1 MKEYPFWFKSTMILM
16 GLTLLFLILSYGKF
30 ILMPLAFSALF
41 SMLLVPVI
49 QYLEGWRFGRAGS
62 IIVAMILVVILIF
75 GVLSLFSWQFVQFAE
90 ELPQVTDRLRQL
102 NADVLTFLDKQLGIA
117 PDQQTDYLQQ
127 ALDNLIEQSGQYVS
141 GLVNTTTNLFTTLGL
156 MPIFIFFML
165 YYKEMY
171 ETFLNKIIERR
182 SYSQVDA
189 LVDKVQEV
197 TQNYLVGLITVIL
210 ILAVLNS
217 VGLFIVGIDHAIF
230 FGVFA
235 AFLAIIPYIGIIIGS
250 LPPLLYA
257 LFLTSSLLYPLG
269 VILVFVVVQFLE
281 GNFITPRVIG
291 SRVSINPFIAIIAL
305 IIGGQLWGVSG
316 MILFVPLVGIL
327 RVVFEEIPALRP
339 VGYLLGNQIE
349 YGNED
354 KESSEEQSK

>member
-1 MKEYPFWFKSTMILM
+1 MKKEYPFWFKSTTILV
-16 GLTLLFLILSYGKF
+16 GLTLLFLILSNGKF
-30 ILMPLAFSALF
+30 ILMPLAFSALL
-41 SMLLVPVI
+41 SMLLVPVVG
-49 QYLEGWRFGRAGS
+49 YLERWKLGRAGS
-62 IIVAMILVVILIF
+62 IVVAMILVVIMIF
-75 GVLSLFSWQFVQFAE
+75 GLLSLFSWQFVQFAE
-90 ELPQVTDRLRQL
+90 ELPRVTERLRQI
-102 NADVLTFLDKQLGIA
+102 NADVLAFLDRQLGIA
-117 PDQQTDYLQQ
+117 PAQQTDYLQQ
-127 ALDNLIEQSGQYVS
+127 ALDKLIEQSGQYVT

-182 SYSQVDA
+182 SSSQVES
-189 LVDKVQEV
+189 VVNKVQEV

-210 ILAVLNS
+210 ILAVLNTI
-217 VGLFIVGIDHAIF
+217 GLLIVGIDHAIF

-257 LFLTSSLLYPLG
+257 IFLTNSLLYPLG
-269 VILVFVVVQFLE
+269 VILVFVMVQFLE
-281 GNFITPRVIG
+281 GNFITPKIIG
-291 SRVSINPFIAIIAL
+291 SRVSINPFIAMIAL
-305 IIGGQLWGVSG
+305 IIGGQLWGISG

-339 VGYLLGNQIE
+339 VGYLLGNQID
-349 YGNED
+349 YRD
-354 KESSEEQSK
+354 KEKPQKET

>member
-1 MKEYPFWFKSTMILM
+1 MKTYPFWFKSTMILI
-16 GLTLLFLILSYGKF
+16 GLSLLFLILSYGKF

-41 SMLLVPVI
+41 SMLLVPVTKR
-49 QYLEGWRFGRAGS
+49 LEAWKLGRAGS
-62 IIVAMILVVILIF
+62 IVIAMVLVVVLFF
-75 GVLSLFSWQFVQFAE
+75 GILSLFSWQFVQFAE
-90 ELPQVTDRLRQL
+90 DLPQVTERLRQF
-102 NADVLTFLDKQLGIA
+102 NADILTFVDQQLGIA

-127 ALDNLIEQSGQYVS
+127 ALDNLIEQSGQYVT
-141 GLVNTTTNLFTTLGL
+141 GMVNTTTNLFTTLGL

-182 SYSQVDA
+182 SHSQVDA
-189 LVDKVQEV
+189 MVSKVQEV

-210 ILAVLNS
+210 ILAVLNTI
-217 VGLFIVGIDHAIF
+217 GLLIVGIDHAIF
-230 FGVFA
+230 FGIFA

-250 LPPLLYA
+250 IPPLLYA
-257 LFLTSSLLYPLG
+257 LFLTDSLLFPLG
-269 VILVFVVVQFLE
+269 VVLVFVSVQFLE

-291 SRVSINPFIAIIAL
+291 SRVSINPFIAMIAL

-339 VGYLLGNQIE
+339 VGYLLGNQIV
-349 YGNED
+349 YKD
-354 KESSEEQSK
+354 EEATDQ